1 MAIDKRISYDVQ
13 GGVKNYLG
21 KQKEVTAPV
30 KWKSSPDHPETELA
44 YITKAEKDLLVKKD
58 LHGSLN
64 GGVNRGPSGIMS
76 LNGWGSAD
84 PGQNVSG
91 AAASAAETGSS
102 NSRDRAQ
109 VRSEMSG
116 SGPSLPPGV
125 TSQTAKDFR
134 SAAIAAG
141 AGQRVNPGFFDS
153 RNTVS
158 PAELARARAFNPA
171 AFKATRG
178 GGLMNLITGGGFL
191 GNIIRG
197 LGQRFG
203 LGKTYNQP
211 TYDMS
216 GINNT
221 RVYENILGPSTNPN
235 NLDIYNEFVDEEDNK
250 EYDTQIFNF
259 DPTGFNRN
267 RNLTKNYS
275 FQDLDEIGKGDD
287 YVSYSPQ
294 ELADIAAG
302 TKIPQLGD
310 LTDFIKVLANQTA
323 LKRYLD

>member
-58 LHGSLN
+58 LHGSLK

-76 LNGWGSAD
+76 LNGFGSAD
-84 PGQNVSG
+84 SSQNVSG
-91 AAASAAETGSS
+91 SQMSAAESGNFSGFSGTG
-102 NSRDRAQ
+102 
-109 VRSEMSG
+109 G
-116 SGPSLPPGV
+116 GGGPQLPPGV
-125 TSQTAKDFR
+125 DRKPSKTAQDIR
-134 SAAIAAG
+134 SSFIAAG
-141 AGQRVNPGFFDS
+141 GGQRVNPGFFDS

-158 PAELARARAFNPA
+158 PIELARAKAFNPA

-197 LGQRFG
+197 LGQKFG

-216 GINNT
+216 GLSGLPFGGT
-221 RVYENILGPSTNPN
+221 AAFE
-235 NLDIYNEFVDEEDNK
+235 NLDIRDKFNRTDDEEDE

-267 RNLTKNYS
+267 RNLDVGELVADAKTDNRTFLEKLLNP
-275 FQDLDEIGKGDD
+275 DLDVDEAIDKEEEKRKRE
-287 YVSYSPQ
+287 Q
-294 ELADIAAG
+294 ELL
-302 TKIPQLGD
+302 QL
-310 LTDFIKVLANQTA
+310 IQNA
-323 LKRYLD
+323 

>member
-1 MAIDKRISYDVQ
+1 MSVDKKIKYDVQ

-76 LNGWGSAD
+76 LNGFGSAD
-84 PGQNVSG
+84 ESQNVSG
-91 AAASAAETGSS
+91 TAASAAETGSS

-158 PAELARARAFNPA
+158 PIELARARAINPA
-171 AFKATRG
+171 AFRTTRG
-178 GGLMNLITGGGFL
+178 GGLGSFFTGGGFL
-191 GNIIRG
+191 GNIVRG
-197 LGQRFG
+197 LGQKFG
-203 LGKTYNQP
+203 LGKTYDQP
-211 TYDMS
+211 TYDF
-216 GINNT
+216 G
-221 RVYENILGPSTNPN
+221 
-235 NLDIYNEFVDEEDNK
+235 NEYLEELAEEEDTMMIPNV
-250 EYDTQIFNF
+250 
-259 DPTGFNRN
+259 G
-267 RNLTKNYS
+267 S
-275 FQDLDEIGKGDD
+275 FGIIPKRKPSQQFIE
-287 YVSYSPQ
+287 
-294 ELADIAAG
+294 ELAPNLADPVIDQVGNIDDLMAKLA
-302 TKIPQLGD
+302 TNSPALAQLRSLQKKQVLSGMGGPEFTLED
-310 LTDFIKVLANQTA
+310 QQKLNMLEQMETDPVNIYSQTV
-323 LKRYLD
+323 